1 MQVIGIKELQTN
13 PGKLT
18 KTLNQD
24 DYALITKHGQ
34 PVGIALPF
42 SEDLMDHGLKPW
54 YSLKGFQNGD
64 LSLGQL
70 GKALNK
76 NHHETMKLLG
86 FLGIP
91 IADYDLEEDLEAI
104 DKIMAS
110 WK

>member
-18 KTLNQD
+18 KTFSKD
-24 DYALITKHGQ
+24 DYALITKHGK
-34 PVGIALPF
+34 PVGLALPF
-42 SEDLMDHGLKPW
+42 SDDVMDHGLKPW
-54 YSLKGFQNGD
+54 YALKGFQNGD
-64 LSLGQL
+64 LSFGQL
-70 GKALNK
+70 SKVLDK

-91 IADYDLEEDLEAI
+91 IADYDLEDDLEVI
-104 DKIMAS
+104 DEIIAS